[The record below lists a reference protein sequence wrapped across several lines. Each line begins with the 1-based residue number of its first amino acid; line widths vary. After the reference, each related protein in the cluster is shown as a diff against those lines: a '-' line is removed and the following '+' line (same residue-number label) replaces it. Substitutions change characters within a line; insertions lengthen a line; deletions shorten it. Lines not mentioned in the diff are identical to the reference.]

1 MGAAGW
7 SDEGPIDYTPFFDES
22 PKKPTKEEEEAK
34 MAKGGSVDDLLALL
48 GIYDQDDSQSTGDPH
63 LDELLRALR

>member
-1 MGAAGW
+1 VGAAGW
-7 SDEGPIDYTPFFDES
+7 AEEGPIDYTPFLYEV
-22 PKKPTKEEEEAK
+22 PKKPEKDEEEAK
-34 MAKGGSVDDLLALL
+34 MAKGGSVDELLALL